1 MEEGTGRRP
10 RVVVDASLALKWVLE
25 ERHSVEAQSLLD
37 RWVQSQVIVTAPTL
51 LVFESANVLYQR
63 VRRGQLTVEAAEE
76 AFSALMATHLTLI
89 GGDEPDLSVQAIKL
103 AETYRLP
110 STYDSIYMG
119 VAVRSECPLWTAD
132 ERLWN
137 QVHQKAPWVRWVG
150 EVGAEPPTR

>member
-1 MEEGTGRRP
+1 
-10 RVVVDASLALKWVLE
+10 
-25 ERHSVEAQSLLD
+25 
-37 RWVQSQVIVTAPTL
+37 L

-89 GGDEPDLSVQAIKL
+89 GGDEPDLSCQAIKL